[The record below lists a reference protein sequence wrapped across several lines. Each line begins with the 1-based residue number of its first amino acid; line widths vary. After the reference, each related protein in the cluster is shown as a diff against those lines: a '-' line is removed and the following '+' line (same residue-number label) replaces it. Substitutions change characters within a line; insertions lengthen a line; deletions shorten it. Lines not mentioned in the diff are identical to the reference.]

1 MAETVF
7 HCARVP
13 EGDTCSVQIAGER
26 DHVVEAAH
34 DHMVSAHG
42 MQPGDDLTAKV
53 KRVVDEPPGPQKYG
67 TWAH

>member
-13 EGDTCSVQIAGER
+13 EDDTCSVQISGEH
-26 DHVVEAAH
+26 DDVVRAAH

-42 MQPGDDLTAKV
+42 MTPGDDLGARV
-53 KRVVDEPPGPQKYG
+53 NRVVEEPPGRQKYG
-67 TWAH
+67 TWVH